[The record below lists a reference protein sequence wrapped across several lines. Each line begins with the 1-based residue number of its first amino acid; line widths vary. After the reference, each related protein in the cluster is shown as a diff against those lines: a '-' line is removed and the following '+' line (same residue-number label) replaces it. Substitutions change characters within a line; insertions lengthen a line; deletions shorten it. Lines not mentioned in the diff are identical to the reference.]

1 MTREED
7 SAATDRQVRQA
18 LALHAYR
25 QNQVR
30 IVDRDLAGFR
40 CLVASRRGLFAVSPE
55 ASKLVAYGQFFGL
68 RRSGHLLYAFEA
80 CDLRRGPS
88 RLGRVLRLRLDGDR
102 LCDETVL
109 ATGLDNR
116 CHQLALIGPHICVV
130 DTANQAVVRL
140 TLDGGLVDTQ
150 VPFGDPVP
158 DGRHHM
164 NAIARVDGAT
174 LVMLHN
180 GGEGPSRPSELAWLD
195 DAWRVVRRETLPGYG
210 CHDIIADQDGLL
222 WHCGSMDGEL
232 LNSAGLRAKVS
243 DRLTRG
249 LAITRD
255 SILVGTS
262 RFAVRRARTEVGGS
276 VLFLDRQLARVAEV
290 EVAGAPTEIAL
301 L

>member
-1 MTREED
+1 
-7 SAATDRQVRQA
+7 
-18 LALHAYR
+18 
-25 QNQVR
+25 
-30 IVDRDLAGFR
+30 
-40 CLVASRRGLFAVSPE
+40 
-55 ASKLVAYGQFFGL
+55 
-68 RRSGHLLYAFEA
+68 
-80 CDLRRGPS
+80 
-88 RLGRVLRLRLDGDR
+88 
-102 LCDETVL
+102 
-109 ATGLDNR
+109 
-116 CHQLALIGPHICVV
+116 
-130 DTANQAVVRL
+130 
-140 TLDGGLVDTQ
+140 
-150 VPFGDPVP
+150 
-158 DGRHHM
+158 M

-180 GGEGPSRPSELAWLD
+180 GGEGPSRPSGRAWLD

-243 DRLTRG
+243 DHLTRG

-262 RFAVRRARTEVGGS
+262 RFAVRRARTEIGGS
-276 VLFLDRQLARVAEV
+276 VLFLDRRLARVAEV

>member
-1 MTREED
+1 MTREGVPP
-7 SAATDRQVRQA
+7 ATDRQVRQA

-25 QNQVR
+25 RNHVR

-40 CLVASRRGLFAVSPE
+40 CLVASRRGLFAVSPQ

-68 RRSGHLLYAFEA
+68 RRSDDLLYAFEA

-102 LCDETVL
+102 LRDEAVI

-130 DTANQAVVRL
+130 DTANQSIVRL
-140 TLDGGLVDTQ
+140 TLDGAAVDTRR
-150 VPFGDPVP
+150 PFGDPVR
-158 DGRHHM
+158 DGYRHI
-164 NAIARVDGAT
+164 NAIARIDGAT

-180 GGEGPSRPSELAWLD
+180 GGEGPPRPSELAWLD
-195 DAWRVVRRETLPGYG
+195 DAWRVVQREALPGHG

-232 LNSAGLRAKVS
+232 LNSAGLRVKVS

-249 LAITRD
+249 LAITRE

-262 RFAVRRARTEVGGS
+262 RFALRRARTDVGGS
-276 VLFLDRQLARVAEV
+276 VLFLDRDLRRLAEV
-290 EVAGAPTEIAL
+290 EVDGAPTEIAL